1 MQKQKWMKI
10 GILGQLG
17 ILSVN
22 DQLDSLESIKKGN
35 SPFPFGKSAAPLA
48 RFLHPFLNLY

>member
-17 ILSVN
+17 ILSIN

-35 SPFPFGKSAAPLA
+35 SPFPFAKSAAPLA